1 MVKKVK
7 LKIVEKAD
15 APDQVGKRILFDRE
29 TFNAVDLMAREQMK
43 DLNELAEEA
52 FADLLKKH
60 GRTADFRQAL
70 KLSALKDGKTAPSR
84 RRK

>member
-1 MVKKVK
+1 MAKRVKSEGKKPPVS
-7 LKIVEKAD
+7 
-15 APDQVGKRILFDRE
+15 DQIGKRILFDRE
-29 TFNAVDLMAREQMK
+29 TFDAVDLMAREQMK

-70 KLSALKDGKTAPSR
+70 RLSARKAGKPGKPAA
-84 RRK
+84 